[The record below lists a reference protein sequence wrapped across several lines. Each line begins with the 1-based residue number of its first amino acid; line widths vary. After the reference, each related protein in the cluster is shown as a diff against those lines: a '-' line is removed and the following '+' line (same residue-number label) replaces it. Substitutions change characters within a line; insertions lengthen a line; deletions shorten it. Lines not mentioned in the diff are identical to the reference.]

1 MNTQVLKIEPNNDVN
16 SLKVYVLIGDEK
28 HEFTFSRK
36 FDTIANKQLQLITHD
51 KSFGDVFK
59 YNHHI
64 IDEVMN
70 IVRKFFQGGNPNLP
84 QDVGDFGTLEDALK
98 QQKPFNKLPSGAKM

>member
-1 MNTQVLKIEPNNDVN
+1 MRTQILQIQPGNDVN
-16 SLKVYVLIGDEK
+16 SLKAYMLIGNEQY
-28 HEFTFSRK
+28 EFTFSRK
-36 FDTIANKQLQLITHD
+36 FDTIANKQLQLINHD
-51 KSFGDVFK
+51 ISFGEVFK

-64 IDEVMN
+64 VDEVMN
-70 IVRKFFQGGNPNLP
+70 IVRKFFEGENPTLP